1 MLTSNGYRLDMSPHR
16 WGELTD
22 STAAAGRRDHG
33 ELWQRLRADGYL
45 LLRDFLDRQ
54 TVLAFRRYFF
64 GALAPTGLLA
74 AGSDPADGIARTDAG
89 TDGGTDAGTD
99 RALLRS
105 TLFGS
110 VVPGAEYQRLCTDPR
125 ITGFFGWLLGT
136 PDAHA
141 AVHLHRRR
149 ILRHTRPGE
158 RGVGVATQAHYD
170 LLYLREGTD
179 RVLSMW
185 IPLGDCPAERG
196 GLVYLERSHLWVLR
210 DEAAGQLRPAA
221 SITADLPSLA
231 DAHDAR
237 WLGAEFRAGD
247 VMIHSAHIV
256 HAATDNVDPGG
267 VMRLSTD
274 IRYQRSSE
282 PIDWRWQQHWHD
294 RDGL

>member
-1 MLTSNGYRLDMSPHR
+1 MLTSNGYQLDMSPYR
-16 WGELTD
+16 WGELAD
-22 STAAAGRRDHG
+22 SSAAASSGDQA
-33 ELWQRLRADGYL
+33 ELWRRLRTEGYL
-45 LLRDFLDRQ
+45 LLRGFLDRQ
-54 TVLAFRRYFF
+54 LVLDFRRYFF
-64 GALAPTGLLA
+64 TALAPSGLTA
-74 AGSDPADGIARTDAG
+74 PGSDPADGIAGAEI
-89 TDGGTDAGTD
+89 D
-99 RALLRS
+99 RGLLRS

-110 VVPGAEYQRLCTDPR
+110 VVPGPEYQRLCSDPR
-125 ITGFFGWLLGT
+125 ITGFFGWLL
-136 PDAHA
+136 DDD
-141 AVHLHRRR
+141 VHLHRRR

-170 LLYLREGTD
+170 LVYLREGTD

-221 SITADLPSLA
+221 SITADLPGLA

-247 VMIHSAHIV
+247 VLVHSAHLV